1 MASLKEV
8 KQTGRRIWWIAG
20 IAIAAVALI
29 IGVCIFIFKSGFFY
43 KKVDTGAVSFTMT
56 DQMNEV
62 VNESEMQKGYLHTK
76 LLAVLQE
83 NRGIAPWILDWVVI
97 PGTTRSVPGFQSGYV
112 DTIDQI
118 LLLETYI
125 QDGKKSS
132 AEKLMKAIDAQLADE
147 KGYLTAYAKVSE
159 LGLDNGS
166 EGNTYEGNDIYE
178 DRSFLLM
185 EKAPASLQ
193 ASSLYLRVLMDFYD
207 KWGSEKLLEKIES
220 LAELLAKSEGMP
232 AYRAENREARATPI
246 PVSEILAVTPTPTP
260 TPDPEKQEERKLV
273 FQEGL
278 ELPGLDLLAMKR
290 ASAIDP
296 KYEKTYEEWL
306 KLVKNGKV
314 SDVLPLFAWMYVGD
328 GNYTFYAGGDAD
340 VELVP
345 SLYVILHL
353 AEVGEL
359 DPDSYS
365 WVQMQVLNTGFL
377 YTKYNMFSGAATSEV
392 EAYEAYPLVLELAV
406 IKNDEALFKAAYNA
420 MMRQYATLS
429 SSQILHTLYRDVEN
443 SRIELRA
450 RENLLAEIFL
460 R

>member
-1 MASLKEV
+1 
-8 KQTGRRIWWIAG
+8 
-20 IAIAAVALI
+20 
-29 IGVCIFIFKSGFFY
+29 
-43 KKVDTGAVSFTMT
+43 
-56 DQMNEV
+56 
-62 VNESEMQKGYLHTK
+62 
-76 LLAVLQE
+76 
-83 NRGIAPWILDWVVI
+83 
-97 PGTTRSVPGFQSGYV
+97 
-112 DTIDQI
+112 
-118 LLLETYI
+118 
-125 QDGKKSS
+125 
-132 AEKLMKAIDAQLADE
+132 
-147 KGYLTAYAKVSE
+147 
-159 LGLDNGS
+159 
-166 EGNTYEGNDIYE
+166 
-178 DRSFLLM
+178 
-185 EKAPASLQ
+185 
-193 ASSLYLRVLMDFYD
+193 
-207 KWGSEKLLEKIES
+207 
-220 LAELLAKSEGMP
+220 
-232 AYRAENREARATPI
+232 
-246 PVSEILAVTPTPTP
+246 
-260 TPDPEKQEERKLV
+260 
-273 FQEGL
+273 
-278 ELPGLDLLAMKR
+278 MKR